1 MARPDESARQGPP
14 FLNHPG
20 QAASPRRPSPQLSN
34 IMHFSGILFDLD
46 GTLVHTIPDLA
57 DAANAMRQDM
67 DLPPLPQDLIATFV
81 GKGTEQ
87 LVIRALHEGRPASV
101 EQVMRGLARFQ
112 DHYRAFNGRHSRV
125 YPGVVAGLQ
134 AFRSQGARLA
144 VVTNKGTEFTAP
156 LLRRMGLDGYFD
168 AVVCGDTCERK
179 KPDPLPLFH
188 ACDLLGIQPGQALFV
203 GDSIND
209 ALAAQAAGI
218 PVLALPY
225 GYNEGRP
232 VQSLPVNAIVDSLI
246 EAAQWAADQKP
257 QFA

>member
-1 MARPDESARQGPP
+1 
-14 FLNHPG
+14 
-20 QAASPRRPSPQLSN
+20 
-34 IMHFSGILFDLD
+34 MHFSGILFDLD